1 MASQWAA
8 PPPGYPAG
16 HGQAY
21 GDQQL
26 ATPPPQA
33 ATAVAVTAASN
44 GVGNPYVVVTPASAA
59 PSTCQSARLNLLSL
73 ILCAPLEAREI
84 LSLLTCFVRLDASL
98 QPSGR
103 RWAATASCSRTE
115 PARPPTPPATSG
127 TTVRA
132 PCFDPLYLSLSVSD
146 QFANR
151 HDTHAMASDV

>member
-73 ILCAPLEAREI
+73 IFCAP
-84 LSLLTCFVRLDASL
+84 
-98 QPSGR
+98 P
-103 RWAATASCSRTE
+103 
-115 PARPPTPPATSG
+115 
-127 TTVRA
+127 
-132 PCFDPLYLSLSVSD
+132 
-146 QFANR
+146 
-151 HDTHAMASDV
+151 

>member
-59 PSTCQSARLNLLSL
+59 PSTCQTVRKALGRYGKLLEDGTRKAADATGNIWHHLRTAPNMADAAVARLTQGTKVYAEGGHDRVFYQTFGAMPGEQLRK
-73 ILCAPLEAREI
+73 AY
-84 LSLLTCFVRLDASL
+84 ASTSPRRAS
-98 QPSGR
+98 PS
-103 RWAATASCSRTE
+103 AATA
-115 PARPPTPPATSG
+115 
-127 TTVRA
+127 
-132 PCFDPLYLSLSVSD
+132 
-146 QFANR
+146 
-151 HDTHAMASDV
+151 